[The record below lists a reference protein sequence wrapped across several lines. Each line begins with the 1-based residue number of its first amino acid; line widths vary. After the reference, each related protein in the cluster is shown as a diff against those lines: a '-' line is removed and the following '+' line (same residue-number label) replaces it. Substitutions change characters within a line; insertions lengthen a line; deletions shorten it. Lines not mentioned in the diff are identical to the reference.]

1 MFQKIVLTVSLV
13 LIGHASLAV
22 ASTEATSQNN
32 EEVQQL
38 RLENLANKI
47 DYGDALLKKDI
58 ESLDQ
63 NLKNTIQE
71 KDNRFNDVSKT
82 LTIFGTLISLLVATL
97 AFFAFFKA
105 KAVAREEAEKWI
117 EDNKTKLQDKIER
130 EFDSKIT
137 AVQMQIEEIQTHLQS
152 AKAHTDQIK
161 SHADEVS
168 KIKEKMQQGMDNDN
182 TVDVQ
187 LTESEK
193 NVLQSEVDLLRNK
206 PESQYTYNDWRTR
219 MFDAFDNNN
228 FEEALYFINRSLQV
242 KSINELDFIKS
253 LVNKGIALSR
263 LYRYKESIEAYDAV
277 LDRYLDSKE
286 LVLQEGVCKAMFNKG
301 LALSKLY
308 RYEEAEI
315 VYNTVLERYVGSTEL
330 ALQEGV
336 VRAMINK
343 GAILGN
349 RGLHQE
355 AIAVYDEVLDHYS
368 GSKELMLQEGA
379 ARALVSKGIA
389 FDKLGRHEEA
399 IGVYN
404 ELLDRYS
411 GSTDLVLLER
421 VAKALV
427 NKGIALGELG
437 RHEEAITVYDDL
449 LQRYSGSTELVL
461 QELVAK
467 ATTYKDEA
475 LGILNNRA

>member
-1 MFQKIVLTVSLV
+1 MFIKIVLTGFLL
-13 LIGHASLAV
+13 LIGHSSLA
-22 ASTEATSQNN
+22 ATSTEAAGQNN
-32 EEVQQL
+32 AELQQL

-58 ESLDQ
+58 ESVEQ

-193 NVLQSEVDLLRNK
+193 NVLESEVGLLKNK
-206 PESQYTYNDWRTR
+206 PESQYTYNDWQTR
-219 MFDAFDNNN
+219 VVDAFDSNR
-228 FEEALYFINRSLQV
+228 FEDALYFIN
-242 KSINELDFIKS
+242 KS
-253 LVNKGIALSR
+253 LELTGSNDVEVSNALFSKAMI
-263 LYRYKESIEAYDAV
+263 LSKLHRYNEEIGVYDG
-277 LDRYLDSKE
+277 LLQRFLGSKE
-286 LVLQEGVCKAMFNKG
+286 PAVQQQIAKAMVSKGYALGRLDLFEDGIVIYDNLLNIFTDSNDSVLQEQV
-301 LALSKLY
+301 
-308 RYEEAEI
+308 
-315 VYNTVLERYVGSTEL
+315 
-330 ALQEGV
+330 
-336 VRAMINK
+336 
-343 GAILGN
+343 
-349 RGLHQE
+349 
-355 AIAVYDEVLDHYS
+355 
-368 GSKELMLQEGA
+368 
-379 ARALVSKGIA
+379 ARALFNKAYALNKISRQ
-389 FDKLGRHEEA
+389 DEA
-399 IGVYN
+399 IIVLDNLIQEFSYSKEKILQVWVKFAK
-404 ELLDRYS
+404 EL
-411 GSTDLVLLER
+411 
-421 VAKALV
+421 
-427 NKGIALGELG
+427 
-437 RHEEAITVYDDL
+437 
-449 LQRYSGSTELVL
+449 
-461 QELVAK
+461 
-467 ATTYKDEA
+467 KDIIKE
-475 LGILNNRA
+475 